1 MYGYE
6 LLMMAERLPGTCR
19 VVTPIK
25 LEFSASAGFI
35 HKKSAILS
43 VGACNEVSKFK
54 VSLMYIFLSFSTD
67 NRR

>member
-25 LEFSASAGFI
+25 LEFGASVGFI
-35 HKKSAILS
+35 HKESGTMHGHTIVKCDS
-43 VGACNEVSKFK
+43 
-54 VSLMYIFLSFSTD
+54 
-67 NRR
+67 